1 MKNYFRYVIL
11 LIVIVSWLFPCEA
24 EEPNIDQIEE
34 QMNYALIDM
43 DNALQRISE
52 KYYEY
57 RPEHPIG
64 EALWSALEK
73 SKKNAK
79 IIFSFSFSSEKI
91 YSELFK
97 LFLSTL
103 EYDTEAFK
111 RFIQFTNT
119 GQIPLSISS
128 PEVSEV
134 LDVSLDLEL
143 KAELIQKS
151 HKYWVEVTVNTK
163 NKQGE
168 EVNNCIVWYAPFFL
182 KDNEQDKKQFDKWS
196 TPTTDKI
203 PAGYWAIWAEKK
215 GKLGVKRPFE
225 CGDDGR
231 SEREIDVL
239 SPE

>member
-1 MKNYFRYVIL
+1 MKNYIKYIIL
-11 LIVIVSWLFPCEA
+11 IIVLLLWIFPCQA
-24 EEPNIDQIEE
+24 EEQTIYQIKEK
-34 QMNYALIDM
+34 MNVALMEM

-52 KYYEY
+52 EYYEF
-57 RPEHPIG
+57 RPEYPMG
-64 EALWSALEK
+64 KALLSALEK

-79 IIFSFSFSSEKI
+79 IIFSFSFSSEI
-91 YSELFK
+91 NYSELFQ

-111 RFIQFTNT
+111 RFIQFTNSDR
-119 GQIPLSISS
+119 IPLSISFPEV

-134 LDVSLDLEL
+134 LDASRDLEL

-151 HKYWVEVTVNTK
+151 HKYWVKVTVNTK

-168 EVNNCIVWYAPFFL
+168 EINNCIVWYAPFFL
-182 KDNEQDKKQFDKWS
+182 KEDKRQFDKWS
-196 TPTTDKI
+196 TPTTDRI
-203 PAGYWAIWAEKK
+203 PAGLWAIWTEKE
-215 GKLGVKRPFE
+215 GKLGVEKRFE

-231 SEREIDVL
+231 WKREIDIP

>member
-1 MKNYFRYVIL
+1 MKNYFRYIIL

-24 EEPNIDQIEE
+24 EEPTIYQIKE
-34 QMNYALIDM
+34 QMNIALDDM
-43 DNALQRISE
+43 NNALQRISE
-52 KYYEY
+52 EYYEF

-73 SKKNAK
+73 TKKNVK
-79 IIFSFSFSSEKI
+79 IIFSFSFSSENN

-103 EYDTEAFK
+103 EYDAEAFK
-111 RFIQFTNT
+111 RFIQFMNT
-119 GQIPLSISS
+119 GRIPLSISS
-128 PEVSEV
+128 PEVYEV
-134 LDVSLDLEL
+134 LDAAHDLEL

-182 KDNEQDKKQFDKWS
+182 KEDKKQFDKWS
-196 TPTTDKI
+196 TPTTDRI
-203 PAGYWAIWAEKK
+203 PAGLWAIWTEKE
-215 GKLGVKRPFE
+215 GKLGVKKQFE
-225 CGDDGR
+225 CGEDGR
-231 SEREIDVL
+231 WKREIDIP